1 MFEMKNK
8 NGNKRK
14 HQVPEFFHKQEEKTP
29 SKNLT
34 TKLANGESFLV
45 EV

>member
-14 HQVPEFFHKQEEKTP
+14 HRVPEFFHKQEEKTP